1 MRRVALAW
9 LTCGMLGGLA
19 AFAALPAS
27 AAIRIGII
35 GDQTGAADLDKAY
48 AVLQQG
54 VDALKSQTLDIVL
67 HVGDLVESTS
77 QPDEIRRRFAQATTI
92 LSQLPVQWYMTAGDH
107 DVNPPVWTPNSPDRS
122 REQLFQSLYGAIN
135 PLVQQQLYYSFDL
148 NNYHFVV
155 LYSLEALDTD
165 PRWGNVFYS
174 RVSDAQYAWLTNDLA
189 ANAANK
195 SGIMVLL
202 HHPMWYMWSDWDRVH
217 RLLAQYRVNT
227 VIAGHFHYNQVDSR
241 IDGIQYHVVGATGGD
256 TKRGTPNAGA
266 LQHVSVLTINDDRSL
281 DFRMIPLAPYVQIVW
296 TGRQVMDRVQA
307 VDSLLGNLWSFAG
320 NSPVFLQNGALVA
333 ACGTSAPAK
342 LLLSQL
348 GNATAAPVDVS
359 ISVTPSVTVAGSFGD
374 GFCLQDVGPFSCRLR
389 NPPVWA
395 CRTRRRF
402 KPPSARRRSGP
413 APSRPRALP
422 PPSETRSA

>member
-1 MRRVALAW
+1 M
-9 LTCGMLGGLA
+9 
-19 AFAALPAS
+19 
-27 AAIRIGII
+27 
-35 GDQTGAADLDKAY
+35 
-48 AVLQQG
+48 
-54 VDALKSQTLDIVL
+54 
-67 HVGDLVESTS
+67 
-77 QPDEIRRRFAQATTI
+77 
-92 LSQLPVQWYMTAGDH
+92 
-107 DVNPPVWTPNSPDRS
+107 
-122 REQLFQSLYGAIN
+122 
-135 PLVQQQLYYSFDL
+135 
-148 NNYHFVV
+148 V

-195 SGIMVLL
+195 SGIVVLL

-217 RLLAQYRVNT
+217 RLLAQYRANT

-281 DFRMIPLAPYVQIVW
+281 DFRMVPLSPYVQIVW

-307 VDSLLGNLWSFAG
+307 ADSLLGNLWSFAG

-333 ACGTSAPAK
+333 ACGASAPAK

-359 ISVTPSVTVAGSFGD
+359 ISVTPGVTVTGTFGD
-374 GFCLQDVGPFSCRLR
+374 GFCLQDVGPFSCRL
-389 NPPVWA
+389 
-395 CRTRRRF
+395 
-402 KPPSARRRSGP
+402 KESAGVGMSNTSTVQASFGA
-413 APSRPRALP
+413 APLWTGTITAASP
-422 PPSETRSA
+422 PPAVGDKIGVTVAISFTADNQTFTVDQSGTTTVQPCN